1 MYEHLESFITA
12 FIGEKGMCHKM
23 PRERIV
29 PSEVAVY
36 GYLKRLG
43 IANPKESEVKALVKA
58 LSEKFSGET
67 GAIIVGDGDEQVI
80 YWFQIQPVIAKE
92 EA

>member
-12 FIGEKGMCHKM
+12 FIGEKGMCRKM

-29 PSEVAVY
+29 PSELAVTA
-36 GYLKRLG
+36 YLKRLG

-67 GAIIVGDGDEQVI
+67 GAIIVGDGDEQVV
-80 YWFQIQPVIAKE
+80 YWFQIQPVQE
-92 EA
+92 ET